1 MHSNP
6 LSNLCMHTWRCGD
19 VAEGLIGRIILVL
32 LYLLRSLDDSG
43 PCDPVMVYLS
53 LEAPKIA
60 CPCGLE
66 YLQGDQECFAT
77 IYIL

>member
-53 LEAPKIA
+53 LEASEIA
-60 CPCGLE
+60 WV
-66 YLQGDQECFAT
+66 LQIISVVLNIFKE
-77 IYIL
+77 IRSVLP